1 MSVLHQLLGRFIAP
15 AWALVVAIIAF
26 QLASSLTSLWLP
38 TLNADMIDNGVVKG
52 DIAYI
57 WHIGAIML
65 AVTLVQVGCAI
76 AASYFAA
83 RLSMGVGRDL
93 RAALFDHV
101 VDFSQEELAHFGA
114 PSLITRT
121 TNDVQQVQM
130 LVQSSSA
137 LMVSAP
143 MLAVGGVIMALR
155 QDAKLSWL
163 LLVTIPV
170 MVVIVS
176 LIVWKMV
183 PAYKVMQRRID
194 KLNQIMRE
202 QLTGLRVIRAFV
214 REDDETR
221 RFDAASTDVMA
232 IGVRAAN
239 IMAFMGPAIMLVMN
253 ASSVAVIWFGAA
265 LIERGET
272 QIGTL
277 FAFLQYLLQILIGV
291 MLASFMFVMI
301 PRAAVCAARIRE
313 VLQTPASVSAPTRP
327 QPLERAVPPSAA
339 LVEFRDVT
347 FAYPKAAA
355 PVLQRISFSLRPGE
369 TTAIIGPTGSGKSTL
384 VNLVPRLFDVTGG
397 AVMFAGRD
405 VRDVNPDDLWARIGL
420 VAQRA
425 TLFSGTVATNLR
437 YGNEHASDA
446 QLWDALAIAQAA
458 DFVRAMPHG
467 LEAAITQ
474 GGANLSGGQRQRLAI
489 ARAIVKQP
497 DLFIFDDTFAALDA
511 ETDAALQRALATQ
524 LTDASFLVVSAR
536 VATVRR
542 ADQIVVLDH
551 GVVAGIG
558 SHDELVEHCVTYQEI
573 VASQL
578 QVHQ

>member
-15 AWALVVAIIAF
+15 AWLLVAAIITF
-26 QLASSLTSLWLP
+26 QLASSLTALWLP
-38 TLNADMIDNGVVKG
+38 TLNAEMIDNGVVTG

-93 RAALFDHV
+93 RGALFDHV

-143 MLAVGGVIMALR
+143 MLAIGGVIMALR

-194 KLNQIMRE
+194 KLNQIIRE

-214 REDDETR
+214 REDDEAQ
-221 RFDAASTDVMA
+221 RFAAASSDVMA
-232 IGVRAAN
+232 IGVRASN

-253 ASSVAVIWFGAA
+253 VSSVAVIWFGAG

-301 PRAAVCAARIRE
+301 PRAAVCATRIRD
-313 VLQTPASVSAPTRP
+313 VLQTPVSVHAPHTPKPLASGNDHH
-327 QPLERAVPPSAA
+327 A
-339 LVEFRDVT
+339 LVEFRNVA
-347 FAYPKAAA
+347 FAYPGAAA
-355 PVLQRISFSLRPGE
+355 PVLQQISFSLNPGE
-369 TTAIIGPTGSGKSTL
+369 TTAIIGATGSGKSTL
-384 VNLVPRLFDVTGG
+384 VNLVPRLFDVTSG
-397 AVMFAGRD
+397 AVLFAGRD
-405 VRDVNPDDLWARIGL
+405 VRQVAPDELWARIGL

-425 TLFSGTVATNLR
+425 MLFSGTVATNLR
-437 YGNEHASDA
+437 YGNEHASEA
-446 QLWDALAIAQAA
+446 ELWHALEIAQAA
-458 DFVRAMPHG
+458 DFVRAMPSG
-467 LEAAITQ
+467 LDSAITQ

-489 ARAIVKQP
+489 ARAIVKRP
-497 DLFIFDDTFAALDA
+497 ELFIFDDTFAALDA
-511 ETDAALQRALATQ
+511 ETDAALQTALASE
-524 LTDASFLVVSAR
+524 LADASFLVVASR
-536 VATVRR
+536 IATVRR
-542 ADQIVVLDH
+542 ANQIVVLDH
-551 GVVAGIG
+551 GAIAGIG
-558 SHDELVEHCVTYQEI
+558 THDELAESCQTYQEI